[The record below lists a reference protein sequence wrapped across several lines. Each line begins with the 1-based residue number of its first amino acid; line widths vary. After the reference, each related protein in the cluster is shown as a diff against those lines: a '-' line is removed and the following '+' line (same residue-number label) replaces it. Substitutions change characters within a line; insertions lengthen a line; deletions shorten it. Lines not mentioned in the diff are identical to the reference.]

1 MLTLEIGS
9 YQKASSEQT
18 VSMQLEQG
26 SMRIGRDASNDWSL
40 PDPARVLSKH
50 HCSIERL
57 GNDYFVT
64 DTSTNGVFINTSA
77 EPLGRGNQSK
87 LADGDKIRIS
97 DYEIQVKIAVQSGE
111 PQVAQPLVPPASP
124 TPPVDVPVY
133 APPPPPPSN
142 VPADGGD
149 WKAILEPRSQP
160 PAEQPTQDLAVDVPE
175 LTQTHYDAPSV
186 GMSIPEDWG
195 SADST
200 EAVPQVEPQHTP
212 QVPEQPIPTPVSPT
226 APVSPVTES
235 QPVQQTPPPAAP
247 VASPVATSSSSNDL
261 ISAFLRGAGVDPAT
275 RLPVNDTEFMQ
286 EIGSLFRQVT
296 MGLMGVLAARGD
308 IKSEFRL
315 SQTMIR
321 PTENNPL
328 KFSLNIEEAL
338 VALINKRG
346 QGYMSAEAAF
356 DEAFDDIKSHQL
368 AVLTGMQSAMKNL
381 LARLEPERI
390 KGRDEDK
397 KGMQKLL
404 GGQKSKYWDEFE
416 LLYKTLFQQSEDD
429 FQTLFNHE
437 FSKAYE
443 QQIQKQKHS

>member
-9 YQKASSEQT
+9 YQKANSEQPVT
-18 VSMQLEQG
+18 MQLEQG
-26 SMRIGRDASNDWSL
+26 AMRIGRDASNDWSL

-64 DTSTNGVFINTSA
+64 DTSTNGVFINTAA
-77 EPLGRGNQSK
+77 EPLGRGNQTK
-87 LADGDKIRIS
+87 LSDGDSIRIS
-97 DYEIQVKIAVQSGE
+97 DYEIQVQIQIQSPE
-111 PQVAQPLVPPASP
+111 PQVSAPVATP
-124 TPPVDVPVY
+124 TPPVDVPEF
-133 APPPPPPSN
+133 APPPPPPTN

-149 WKAILEPRSQP
+149 WKAMLETQSQP
-160 PAEQPTQDLAVDVPE
+160 QETPQEPDLAVDVPE
-175 LTQTHYDAPSV
+175 LTQSHYDAPNV

-195 SADST
+195 SADISSP
-200 EAVPQVEPQHTP
+200 APDPAPAPPPLVPQQSVSADTAAVTQSVPNQAVEQ
-212 QVPEQPIPTPVSPT
+212 S
-226 APVSPVTES
+226 
-235 QPVQQTPPPAAP
+235 PPPAAP
-247 VASPVATSSSSNDL
+247 AAAPPATAPSASSSEL
-261 ISAFLRGAGVDPAT
+261 LSAFLRGAGIDQNIK
-275 RLPVNDTEFMQ
+275 LPVNDVEFMQ

-338 VALINKRG
+338 VALLSKRG
-346 QGYMSAEAAF
+346 QGYMSAESAF
-356 DEAFDDIKSHQL
+356 DEAIEDIKSHQL

-381 LARLEPERI
+381 LLRLEPARI
-390 KGRDEDK
+390 KGKDEDK

-404 GGQKSKYWDEFE
+404 GGQKSKYWDEYE

-429 FQTLFNHE
+429 FQTIFGHE

-443 QQIQKQKHS
+443 QQIQNQKRS